1 MRYAEVPL
9 VDETAL
15 RHGVLEVA
23 NLYGRYGYRT
33 VCGLLSG
40 AGWQT
45 SEAVVR
51 RIWRQ
56 EGLKV
61 PKLIRMGLTHPRTDA
76 GFMAAKLLG

>member
-1 MRYAEVPL
+1 VQGAVGKYPRLSEHRACQILGVARSTLRYAELPL

-33 VCGLLSG
+33 VSGLLSG
-40 AGWQT
+40 AGWQA

-51 RIWRQ
+51 
-56 EGLKV
+56 
-61 PKLIRMGLTHPRTDA
+61 
-76 GFMAAKLLG
+76 

>member
-1 MRYAEVPL
+1 MRYAQVPQL
-9 VDETAL
+9 NEAPL

-40 AGWQT
+40 AGWET

-51 RIWRQ
+51 RIWRE
-56 EGLKV
+56 EGL
-61 PKLIRMGLTHPRTDA
+61 
-76 GFMAAKLLG
+76 